1 MSTSAVRRASFS
13 AMMKAVLIAI
23 VVTPTPPRAPIMP
36 TTRPLGVTPSPGC
49 SSRTKISPSMSAS
62 TGFIR

>member
-1 MSTSAVRRASFS
+1 
-13 AMMKAVLIAI
+13 MMKAVLMPS

-36 TTRPLGVTPSPGC
+36 TTRPFGVTPSPGC

>member
-1 MSTSAVRRASFS
+1 
-13 AMMKAVLIAI
+13 MMKAALIAI

-49 SSRTKISPSMSAS
+49 SSRTKISPSSSAS
-62 TGFIR
+62 TGLIR